1 MVVLMLC
8 CCLVELP
15 LAILMVVLALLFKFL
30 WVSMSTRKKIGDQ
43 NNVKME
49 VDMV

>member
-15 LAILMVVLALLFKFL
+15 LAILMVVFALLFKFL
-30 WVSMSTRKKIGDQ
+30 WVYMGGHKEK
-43 NNVKME
+43 NNGPK
-49 VDMV
+49 

>member
-1 MVVLMLC
+1 MVVFMFC

-15 LAILMVVLALLFKFL
+15 LAILMVVFALLFKFL
-30 WVSMSTRKKIGDQ
+30 WVSMGTRKKIGDQ
-43 NNVKME
+43 NNVKVG